1 MANPSKWIRTE
12 RAFSLPD
19 SVRRIYGRLDDAGFV
34 TYVVGGSV
42 RDFLLGRP
50 IKDYDLVT
58 HADPDQICELFP
70 DSVTVGKAFGV
81 IKVPVREPSGKEDR
95 LVEVATFR
103 EDLEYRDHRHPIGV
117 RFAGPEEDAR
127 RRDFT
132 INALFF
138 DPKTSRILDEVG
150 GLEDLKAGILRAIGD
165 PVARFKEDALRL
177 LRAVRFCTRFGFQLD
192 ADTEAAIRAKVRLA
206 GKVSAERIRDELTW
220 MVISPASSAA
230 VRMLDDLGLLAVV
243 LPDARNGLPR
253 SVRMFQALDRSEGV
267 HRRTSTLGWA
277 VLLQG
282 LTQVAE
288 QGGVP
293 ALVHRVC
300 EKVKLSRLEADR
312 VAWLVAEHRKARE
325 VYQMREATLQ
335 RFLSQEGID
344 DLLEMHRADAL
355 ATDGNLVFHEYCV
368 KRLTESRAAK
378 AQGFDARLLKG
389 EDLVQL
395 GLRPGPK
402 FSEILRVV
410 EDLALE
416 RKLSTKEEALEYVL
430 KHFVS

>member
-1 MANPSKWIRTE
+1 
-12 RAFSLPD
+12 
-19 SVRRIYGRLDDAGFV
+19 
-34 TYVVGGSV
+34 
-42 RDFLLGRP
+42 
-50 IKDYDLVT
+50 
-58 HADPDQICELFP
+58 
-70 DSVTVGKAFGV
+70 
-81 IKVPVREPSGKEDR
+81 
-95 LVEVATFR
+95 
-103 EDLEYRDHRHPIGV
+103 
-117 RFAGPEEDAR
+117 
-127 RRDFT
+127 
-132 INALFF
+132 
-138 DPKTSRILDEVG
+138 
-150 GLEDLKAGILRAIGD
+150 
-165 PVARFKEDALRL
+165 
-177 LRAVRFCTRFGFQLD
+177 
-192 ADTEAAIRAKVRLA
+192 
-206 GKVSAERIRDELTW
+206 

-243 LPDARNGLPR
+243 LPEARNGLPR
-253 SVRMFQALDRSEGV
+253 SVRMFQALDRSEGA

-282 LTQVAE
+282 LTHVAE
-288 QGGVP
+288 QGGVA

-300 EKVKLSRLEADR
+300 EKVKLSRLDADR

-325 VYQMREATLQ
+325 VYQMRESTLQ

-355 ATDGNLVFHEYCV
+355 ATDGNLVFHEYCL
-368 KRLTESRAAK
+368 KRLSESRAAK